1 MSATASPETTRRRV
15 SALQLTLARRERL
28 ERRLQAGLIAAR
40 EAHAGALAERDAQLA
55 RTEAE
60 REQLR
65 GFHARIAR
73 MMTGGNT
80 FQLADLNA
88 TMRYSDVVAVRVQQR
103 EAELAALETVLRG
116 KADELAAA
124 TRALALNRSRLDL
137 CRERIARL
145 RVSLER
151 HAADAADEEAEE
163 AALARLHCCTRVHGA
178 TT

>member
-1 MSATASPETTRRRV
+1 MSVTHSPETTRRRV

-60 REQLR
+60 RQQLR

-88 TMRYSDVVAVRVQQR
+88 TMRYADVVAVRVQQM

-116 KADELAAA
+116 KADQLAAA

-137 CRERIARL
+137 CSERIAGL

-151 HAADAADEEAEE
+151 HAADAGDEEAEE

-178 TT
+178 TP